1 MHWGI
6 RSRRDPFAGVL
17 DEVIGGPAGARPLLR
32 HPAGRGA
39 RMTAVAE
46 RYTDAT
52 GWIFEHAL
60 QPLLYALG
68 LMDWAEDAYAW
79 LDFALFGLFGIAVAW
94 AVCRPLEAWRPVER
108 WSDRGAVRTDMLYTF
123 LNRLGLLPLLAFVFW
138 PRVQAAWEGW
148 LTEAG
153 LLPPTLEELV
163 PLLRDHPVLA
173 FAAYVVILDFARVL
187 AAPGAARLP
196 LVVGAACDPPC
207 AAADDLLDRRPQ
219 PRAGRRHRRGLVR
232 RHRPADRR
240 AAGAVP
246 GIVLILRL
254 AESLSHANVR
264 LDYGRLG
271 ERLLVSPRFH
281 RLHHAPLSAG
291 AHGRNYAVLLP
302 VWDWVFGTGDF
313 RRGVFPPTGAPEE
326 PEALASG
333 GWLRQQAVGLRR
345 MVGAIAGR

>member
-1 MHWGI
+1 
-6 RSRRDPFAGVL
+6 
-17 DEVIGGPAGARPLLR
+17 
-32 HPAGRGA
+32 
-39 RMTAVAE
+39 MTAIASL
-46 RYTDAT
+46 YADAT

-79 LDFALFGLFGIAVAW
+79 LDFALFGLFGIAIAW
-94 AVCRPLEAWRPVER
+94 AVCRPLEAWRPVEPV
-108 WSDRGAVRTDMLYTF
+108 SQRGAVRTVMLYTF
-123 LNRLGLLPLLAFVFW
+123 LNRLGLLPLLAFVFLASA
-138 PRVQAAWEGW
+138 QAAWEGW

-173 FAAYVVILDFARVL
+173 FAAYVVILDF
-187 AAPGAARLP
+187 GEYW
-196 LVVGAACDPPC
+196 
-207 AAADDLLDRRPQ
+207 
-219 PRAGRRHRRGLVR
+219 RHRAQHAFRWWWALHAIHHAQR
-232 RHRPADRR
+232 QMTFWTDDRNHVLDDVI
-240 AAGAVP
+240 AAVWFGGIALLIGVP
-246 GIVLILRL
+246 PGQFPVIVLILRL

-264 LDYGRLG
+264 LDYGRVG

-291 AHGRNYAVLLP
+291 AQGQNYAVLLP

-313 RRGVFPPTGAPEE
+313 RRGVFPPTGTPEE

>member
-1 MHWGI
+1 
-6 RSRRDPFAGVL
+6 
-17 DEVIGGPAGARPLLR
+17 
-32 HPAGRGA
+32 
-39 RMTAVAE
+39 MTAIAE

-94 AVCRPLEAWRPVER
+94 AVCRPLEAWRPVEPV
-108 WSDRGAVRTDMLYTF
+108 SQRGAVRTDMLYTF
-123 LNRLGLLPLLAFVFW
+123 LNRLGLLPLLAFVFLAS
-138 PRVQAAWEGW
+138 VQAAWEGW

-163 PLLRDHPVLA
+163 PLLRDHPVAA
-173 FAAYVVILDFARVL
+173 FAAYVVILDF
-187 AAPGAARLP
+187 GEYW
-196 LVVGAACDPPC
+196 
-207 AAADDLLDRRPQ
+207 
-219 PRAGRRHRRGLVR
+219 RHRAQHAFRWWWALHAIHHAQR
-232 RHRPADRR
+232 QMTFWTDDRNHVLDDVI
-240 AAGAVP
+240 AAVWFGAIALLIGVP
-246 GIVLILRL
+246 PGQFPVIVLVLRL

-291 AHGRNYAVLLP
+291 AQGQNYAVLLP
-302 VWDWVFGTGDF
+302 VWDWIFGTGDF

-326 PEALASG
+326 PESLASG
-333 GWLRQQAVGLRR
+333 GWLRQQTIGLRR